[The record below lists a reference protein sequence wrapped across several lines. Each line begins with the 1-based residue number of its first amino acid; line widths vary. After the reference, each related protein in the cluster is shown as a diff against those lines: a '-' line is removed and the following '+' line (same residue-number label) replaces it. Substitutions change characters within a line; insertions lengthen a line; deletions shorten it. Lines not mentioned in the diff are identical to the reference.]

1 MLALN
6 WPNRI
11 TIIRILLI
19 GPFVIALLHLREPGW
34 GEFARRSAL
43 VLFFLMA
50 VSDGL
55 DGWLARRLRQE
66 SMAGRI
72 LDPVADKL
80 LILFSMLLLAAES
93 TAVPGARIP
102 PAVAVIAIGKDIIVT
117 VGFCVVYLTT
127 SRLYIEPRRSGK
139 WCTAAQLAMIL
150 AVLLAPDLPRP
161 LGAAP
166 RVLWYAATAL
176 ALAAIVQYYL
186 AGVRFIDAH
195 EPRPAERGTPVP
207 SESRGRQP

>member
-11 TIIRILLI
+11 TVARILLI

-43 VLFFLMA
+43 GVFFLMA

-72 LDPVADKL
+72 LDPMADKL
-80 LILFSMLLLAAES
+80 LILFSMLLLAAEG
-93 TAVPGARIP
+93 TAVPGARVP

-161 LGAAP
+161 MAVLP
-166 RVLWYAATAL
+166 RILWWTATAL

-186 AGVRFIDAH
+186 AGMRFIDAH
-195 EPRPAERGTPVP
+195 ETRPAEKEPTTSTEP
-207 SESRGRQP
+207 